1 MNRDQTG
8 RDQRSIPTF
17 RESDS
22 SEDNRLGRFGGV
34 NRFGEERIRHDS
46 YQDDQYRDDYDPTYF
61 SEYGHREPYQH
72 GGQHNRWSD
81 DIRSESSREN
91 YYGRGP
97 KNYQRSQSRIEEEAC
112 ELLSQNRELDASE
125 ISVKVEYRCLYLSGE
140 VNSRHAKRLA
150 EYLVEDISGIDDVQN
165 QIKISGVDYGY

>member
-1 MNRDQTG
+1 MNRQ
-8 RDQRSIPTF
+8 F

-22 SEDNRLGRFGGV
+22 ADDNRPGRFGGV

-46 YQDDQYRDDYDPTYF
+46 YQDDQFNDDYDPTYY

-72 GGQHNRWSD
+72 GGQKNRWTD
-81 DIRSESSREN
+81 DIRSESSREG

-97 KNYQRSQSRIEEEAC
+97 KGYQRSQSRIEEEAS

-125 ISVKVEYRCLYLSGE
+125 ICVSVKGRCLYLTGE
-140 VNSRHAKRLA
+140 VESRHAKRLA

-165 QIKISGVDYGY
+165 KIRISGVKYGH